1 MYAPT
6 STNSPR
12 SGPNSGDE
20 YGLRDFEGA
29 AEILRAWGNGIR
41 PDPDLT
47 VSEWAD
53 RHRML
58 ASRASAEPGRYRTM
72 RTPYMREIMDRL
84 SPGDAAQRIVFM
96 KAAQVGA
103 TEAGNNWIGF
113 AIHQAPGPM
122 LAVQPTDPSD
132 HRPPSSRSGLFCA
145 WRSAMTTM
153 TYKHWRDVPDRSWR
167 WKNFSPAEIACRGSG
182 SLRINEE
189 ALDKLQALRDRLGK
203 PLIVRSA
210 YRSPAHN
217 RAVGGAPRSK
227 HMDGTAFDIA
237 MAKHDPVAFEAA
249 ARAVGFLGFGYYPRS
264 GFMHI
269 DLGPARQ
276 WGERF
281 PVRATAFAAETPPA
295 REVLAHSRTMKGSG
309 AAGVATLGAA
319 GVEVAQ
325 SVLAETQTAILPL
338 VPYLDTLRWVLIAVA
353 LAGLAVTIY
362 ARIDDWK
369 RGRR

>member
-1 MYAPT
+1 
-6 STNSPR
+6 
-12 SGPNSGDE
+12 
-20 YGLRDFEGA
+20 
-29 AEILRAWGNGIR
+29 
-41 PDPDLT
+41 
-47 VSEWAD
+47 
-53 RHRML
+53 
-58 ASRASAEPGRYRTM
+58 
-72 RTPYMREIMDRL
+72 
-84 SPGDAAQRIVFM
+84 
-96 KAAQVGA
+96 
-103 TEAGNNWIGF
+103 
-113 AIHQAPGPM
+113 
-122 LAVQPTDPSD
+122 
-132 HRPPSSRSGLFCA
+132 
-145 WRSAMTTM
+145 MTTS
-153 TYKHWRDVPDRSWR
+153 YFDHWRDVPEGAWL
-167 WKNFSPAEIACRGSG
+167 WKHFSPAEIACRGSG

-210 YRSPAHN
+210 YRSPSHN

-237 MAKHDPVAFEAA
+237 MANHDPVAFEAA
-249 ARAVGFLGFGYYPRS
+249 ARAAGFKGFGFYPRS

-281 PVRATAFAAETPPA
+281 PVRPNAFVAETPPA
-295 REVLAHSRTMKGSG
+295 REVLADSRTMKGGG

-338 VPYLDTLRWVLIAVA
+338 VPYLDTLRWVFIAVA
-353 LAGLAVTIY
+353 IVGVAVTIY
-362 ARIDDWK
+362 ARFDDWK